1 MPFFQHISAFLI
13 YFLHKQDVDNNP
25 HINNESQ
32 HHTDFYQHEFDA
44 LDEAFLNNYH
54 NNNQ

>member
-1 MPFFQHISAFLI
+1 MLFFQHIRAFLI